1 MKKLNKEDFNIEFLS
16 ELELETTTAGDDGDA
31 EAQAYSQYCGT
42 SPSSKCVSITVSLV
56 SVTSTTK
63 CSNATNTYT
72 ELSCC

>member
-16 ELELETTTAGDDGDA
+16 ENELEMTIAGEDGDVD
-31 EAQAYSQYCGT
+31 AQAYSQNCY
-42 SPSSKCVSITVSLV
+42 VSVSVTVSLV

>member
-31 EAQAYSQYCGT
+31 EAQAYSQKCA
-42 SPSSKCVSITVSLV
+42 PSARCVSITVSLV
-56 SVTSTTK
+56 SFTSTTK